1 MSTLHSKIDYRNGDD
16 GSSEYTAARSRIST
30 DRANRLREFICGHL
44 PSEVTVDVVIS
55 AGIQTAAVLPA
66 DVEAVLSSDAA
77 DFERSQVERLL
88 SGVDADY
95 LVLVTGTEADL
106 SRIPLNDQLT
116 ADHAHQFGLAF
127 HELLHILKTAISTIG
142 ELIEADID
150 DEYRENVHDLIN
162 IIEDGA
168 IESEAIHGENFSD
181 NAGVRLE
188 LTRRLHS
195 QTPADKPDGES
206 VVYSFWDAVTACL
219 YEEAIYPTGITEVL
233 VDDSDGRISFKSD
246 SDRDAFLS
254 IHSELCNL
262 SRHALAI
269 RSADR
274 DDTTHSHDKTAS
286 VRRAAR
292 VIETWNV
299 HLQPVLDAGQ
309 RSTPSQ
315 DSSGNGHAEQ
325 TETTRSSDSENST
338 EPAQTADDSTRNGGG
353 GRNSQDESG
362 HADSTG
368 EEVSTLSDLPDDF
381 DPDNISLDREST
393 ADPNQ
398 SIFEKP
404 QLTPDPE
411 SGDLAVEDFGGVQ
424 DSTEE
429 GTPTS
434 DGDRDGREL
443 PTDGDAATVGESAG
457 DVDAHQRNENDCLTE
472 HRSPEDVGNETV
484 PEPSSRAEAI
494 AQAADRERRREQD
507 HETTSPGRAPPESGE
522 ADETTGSGKEP
533 LDIASSSSPGARPP
547 ETQSTLREFETNS
560 SDGGSS
566 GDHTESEPDDGEGED
581 STGETTPDSL
591 SSTDTPAKVAREDT
605 RTTASSD
612 SSVSQEEFGRS
623 STPGVEEQV
632 PEGPAHAAC
641 SERDESET
649 EDTYKDA
656 LEHDERA
663 AHDEA
668 EREAIDQETLE
679 QELTALSEQLE
690 RSSDEPVEAESAQG
704 DGGQSGG
711 PGSLDELSILPAG
724 DEVVPPREWDA
735 IEEGAEQ
742 VGETLKMYLRLDR
755 RKSVRRGLSAGA
767 YDTRAGHRL
776 AIGDPRVCKSRTLGN
791 EKQYALVLVLDR
803 SSSMRHGSPRKIE
816 VATQALARFA
826 LAAEN
831 LGIRVA
837 VIDFIGGEARLIKPF
852 SVPTRHVQAALLDDS
867 VAGGTPLADAL
878 GLARNLLETQRDE
891 PMIITV
897 TDGEPSS
904 VEDVKSQITSSFAPI
919 CSLTIAT
926 DSPSNT
932 LSEDAS
938 ELARYYE
945 RQEAVFSPERLDD
958 RLDQFASLLAGL

>member
-1 MSTLHSKIDYRNGDD
+1 MSTLHSKIDYRSGDD
-16 GSSEYTAARSRIST
+16 RSESIAVRSRIST

-44 PSEVTVDVVIS
+44 PGDITVDVVIS
-55 AGIQTAAVLPA
+55 AGVQTAAVLPA
-66 DVEAVLSSDAA
+66 DVEAVLSSDAT

-150 DEYRENVHDLIN
+150 DNYHENVHDLIN

-168 IESEAIHGENFSD
+168 IESEAIHGKNFSD

-195 QTPADKPDGES
+195 QTPADIPDGES

-233 VDDSDGRISFKSD
+233 VDDSDERISFKSD

-262 SRHALAI
+262 SRDALAI

-292 VIETWNV
+292 AIETWNA
-299 HLQPVLDAGQ
+299 HIQPVLDADQ
-309 RSTPSQ
+309 RPTQSP
-315 DSSGNGHAEQ
+315 DSGGDGQ
-325 TETTRSSDSENST
+325 TEETEINSSSDSEKPT
-338 EPAQTADDSTRNGGG
+338 ETGQKADNSTRNEGGESNGQG
-353 GRNSQDESG
+353 GSGHVDSTSEEESG
-362 HADSTG
+362 
-368 EEVSTLSDLPDDF
+368 LSELPDDF

-404 QLTPDPE
+404 QLTPDPK
-411 SGDLAVEDFGGVQ
+411 SGDVITEDSGHVQ
-424 DSTEE
+424 DSAEE

-434 DGDRDGREL
+434 DGDRDGRK
-443 PTDGDAATVGESAG
+443 PPKDGDPATGDESA
-457 DVDAHQRNENDCLTE
+457 DDIDAHQKIENDCLSE
-472 HRSPEDVGNETV
+472 HHSPEDVGNETA
-484 PEPSSRAEAI
+484 PELSSRAAAI

-507 HETTSPGRAPPESGE
+507 HETASPGRAPPDSGG
-522 ADETTGSGKEP
+522 ADETTDLGGES
-533 LDIASSSSPGARPP
+533 LDTASSSSPGERSSA
-547 ETQSTLREFETNS
+547 TQSILGEFETNS
-560 SDGGSS
+560 SDGVSS
-566 GDHTESEPDDGEGED
+566 GDHTESEPDDGEEEG
-581 STGETTPDSL
+581 STEETGSEIL
-591 SSTDTPAKVAREDT
+591 SSADTPAKSDRKDT
-605 RTTASSD
+605 LSTTTSD
-612 SSVSQEEFGRS
+612 SSDPQDDLGKS
-623 STPGVEEQV
+623 STLGVEEQV
-632 PEGPAHAAC
+632 PEGPAHASS

-649 EDTYKDA
+649 EDAYKDA

-668 EREAIDQETLE
+668 AHEAIDQEALD
-679 QELTALSEQLE
+679 QELTALSEQLA
-690 RSSDEPVEAESAQG
+690 RARDESVEAESDKG
-704 DGGQSGG
+704 DSGQSGG
-711 PGSLDELSILPAG
+711 PGDLDGLSILPQSDGA
-724 DEVVPPREWDA
+724 VPPREWDA

-742 VGETLKMYLRLDR
+742 VGETLNMYLRLDR

-767 YDTRAGHRL
+767 YDTRAGYRL

-831 LGIRVA
+831 LGIRVT

-897 TDGEPSS
+897 TDGKPRS
-904 VEDVKSQITSSFAPI
+904 VEDVKSQITASFAPV

-926 DSPSNT
+926 DCVPGS
-932 LSEDAS
+932 LSGDPS

-945 RQEAVFSPERLDD
+945 REETVYSPDRLDD